1 MFLATVAAF
10 LSRLLREVEAERRAS
25 LKYLCETRRGEGVCV
40 TIARAFKG
48 ARRVRAHCSSEVT
61 RRRQLSTGKATPC
74 PTLWRNC
81 MKILGM
87 GVPELLIILVVILL
101 IFGPKNLP
109 KLGSALGKT
118 VKNLREGM
126 GAGEKD
132 VEEAADDEEV
142 VEVVEEVVEE
152 PAAAPKKT
160 VKKVVKKKAE

>member
-1 MFLATVAAF
+1 
-10 LSRLLREVEAERRAS
+10 
-25 LKYLCETRRGEGVCV
+25 
-40 TIARAFKG
+40 
-48 ARRVRAHCSSEVT
+48 
-61 RRRQLSTGKATPC
+61 
-74 PTLWRNC
+74 

-109 KLGSALGKT
+109 KLSALGKT